1 MRQIELLRSLKLTL
15 ELSLSHQPSP
25 HAKQF
30 QEEIIIKTKTYK
42 NKKKIKR
49 KLSHE
54 INTAINIHSHAS
66 IESITA

>member
-30 QEEIIIKTKTYK
+30 QEEIIKTKTYK

-49 KLSHE
+49 KLGHE
-54 INTAINIHSHAS
+54 INTAINIHSPAS